1 MMYRRAYLTRVVTDV
16 VGLQRGRIDSDVGV
30 DASSTFVPR
39 VENVA
44 LFDRNTFALV
54 DRTISKPDGS
64 YSFKAL
70 IVDREYFVLATD
82 SDRHYNAVVKDMI
95 VPTVY

>member
-1 MMYRRAYLTRVVTDV
+1 MMYRRAHLTRVVIDV

-30 DASSTFVPR
+30 GTSSTFVPR
-39 VENVA
+39 VENVV

-54 DRTISKPDGS
+54 DRTISRPDGS

-70 IVDREYFVLATD
+70 IVDREYVVLATD

>member
-1 MMYRRAYLTRVVTDV
+1 MMYRRIHLTRVVTDF

-30 DASSTFVPR
+30 DASPTFVPR
-39 VENVA
+39 VENVV
-44 LFDRNTFALV
+44 LMDRNSFALV
-54 DRTISKPDGS
+54 DRTISRPDGS

-70 IVDREYFVLATD
+70 IVDREYLVIATD
-82 SDRHYNAVVKDMI
+82 SQRHYNAVIKDMI